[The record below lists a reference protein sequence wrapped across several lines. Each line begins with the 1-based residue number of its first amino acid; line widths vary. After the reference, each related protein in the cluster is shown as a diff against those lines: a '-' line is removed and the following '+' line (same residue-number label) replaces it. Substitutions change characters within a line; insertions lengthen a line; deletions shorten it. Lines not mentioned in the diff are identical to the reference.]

1 MRQETGTPSLIKR
14 NVSFNQL
21 KWSEAA
27 GSNVTIE
34 SCQVTQMERFLSP
47 ASSPPFPGVS
57 FHAGLNISFFFS
69 LPFSLSL
76 SLSFS
81 LSLSSAWSLFI
92 FLFLVVFLVLV
103 VLSLTSPASG
113 HGSFGECRVYAID
126 FQWIYPR

>member
-57 FHAGLNISFFFS
+57 FHAGLNISIFFS
-69 LPFSLSL
+69 LPFSL
-76 SLSFS
+76 S